1 MQTNKDEITVADVA
15 ADIIVKSTAKLQDVQ
30 TTEEY
35 FKYAPIVA
43 DMCFQYM
50 KNTY

>member
-1 MQTNKDEITVADVA
+1 MATNKDEITVADIA
-15 ADIIVKSTAKLQDVQ
+15 AEIIKNSTAKLQDVQ

-35 FKYAPIVA
+35 LKYAPVIA